1 MSKSYEKFQKSIED
15 AKNLMAL
22 YDEHKNEQIKAEV
35 LKRAGLIMALT
46 AWETYVEDRL
56 KESFYAQ
63 IKPLQG
69 CSVGNF
75 WQGKFEE
82 ELKRFHNP
90 TSDKV
95 KKVYKEFLNIEDVTE
110 SWKWNNYTPKDAR
123 PQLNHWLELRGD
135 VVHNSRGVSSA
146 QEAHAV
152 NKEDLSK
159 CIKFLEGL
167 VEAFDK
173 GLENN

>member
-15 AKNLMAL
+15 SKNLMAL
-22 YDEHKNEQIKAEV
+22 YDEHKNDQIKAEV

-56 KESFYAQ
+56 KESFYVQ

-75 WQGKFEE
+75 LQGKFEE

-95 KKVYKEFLNIEDVTE
+95 KKVYKEFLNIDDITE
-110 SWKWNNYTPKDAR
+110 SWKWNNFTPKEAR
-123 PQLNHWLELRGD
+123 PQLNRWLELRGD
-135 VVHNSRGVSSA
+135 VVHNSKGVSSA

-173 GLENN
+173 SLESI